1 MLNLVYPSVKSLI
14 SSHQESS
21 NEEDLSNQ
29 LFKKLK
35 TQLSLWFIVWVTLPP
50 MGISK
55 EKQSNPGPVISEKL
69 VPFYLW
75 QWVPLP
81 EDFSVMAEKDHSNKI
96 RVK

>member
-1 MLNLVYPSVKSLI
+1 
-14 SSHQESS
+14 
-21 NEEDLSNQ
+21 
-29 LFKKLK
+29 
-35 TQLSLWFIVWVTLPP
+35 